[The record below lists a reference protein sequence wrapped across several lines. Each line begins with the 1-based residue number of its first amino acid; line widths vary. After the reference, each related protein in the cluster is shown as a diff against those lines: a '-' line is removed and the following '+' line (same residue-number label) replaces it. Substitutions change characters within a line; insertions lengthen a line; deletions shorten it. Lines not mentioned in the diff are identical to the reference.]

1 MLLDVSRSRLL
12 GWGGVFSDRELPILP
27 DEMAVVAIRN
37 TFEVVLMLWLG
48 LPEVAGWSDFGQRL
62 ARP

>member
-37 TFEVVLMLWLG
+37 TFEVVLMLWR